1 MVEIVPTIL
10 TSDFSEYLS
19 KLQRLEGVCPRVQ
32 IDLIDG
38 KFAPKETV
46 SIESLK
52 NQESSLIT
60 DLHLMVKEPEDWVHR
75 ALELL
80 PDRLIGHV
88 EMMYD
93 IPRFISETIEG
104 GMRVGLALDLE
115 TPVEAV
121 PEDVYHQAD
130 VILLLSVKAGEGGQR
145 FNPKVLEKIK
155 KVKAVVGDLVKV
167 GVDGGLDNNHIVD
180 CWQTG
185 AEIFYVGENFW
196 RAPDLT
202 LRYQELTS
210 LLTQS

>member
-1 MVEIVPTIL
+1 MAEIVPTIL
-10 TSDFSEYLS
+10 TSNFSEYLS

-46 SIESLK
+46 LIESLK
-52 NQESSLIT
+52 DQESSLIT

-80 PDRLIGHV
+80 PDRLIGHI

-115 TPVEAV
+115 TPVEAIA
-121 PEDVYHQAD
+121 EEVYHQTD
-130 VILLLSVKAGEGGQR
+130 LILLLSVKAGEGGQE

-155 KVKAVVGDLVKV
+155 KVKAIVGDLVPV
-167 GVDGGLDNNHIVD
+167 GVDGGLNEKNIVL
-180 CWQTG
+180 CKEAG
-185 AEIFYVGENFW
+185 AEIFCIGTNFW
-196 RAPDLT
+196 QAEDLQGK
-202 LRYQELTS
+202 YQELTN
-210 LLTQS
+210 LVA

>member
-1 MVEIVPTIL
+1 MVELVPTIL
-10 TSDFSEYLS
+10 TSNFSEYLS

-52 NQESSLIT
+52 DQESSLIT

-80 PDRLIGHV
+80 PDRLIGQV

-115 TPVEAV
+115 TPIEAIA
-121 PEDVYHQAD
+121 EEVYHQTD
-130 VILLLSVKAGEGGQR
+130 LILLLSVKAGEGGQE
-145 FNPKVLEKIK
+145 FKPKVLEKIK
-155 KVKAVVGDLVKV
+155 KVKAIVGDLVPV
-167 GVDGGLDNNHIVD
+167 GVDGGLNEKNIVL
-180 CWQTG
+180 CKEAG
-185 AEIFYVGENFW
+185 AEIFCIGTNFW
-196 RAPDLT
+196 QAEDLQGK
-202 LRYQELTS
+202 YQELTN
-210 LLTQS
+210 LVA

>member
-10 TSDFSEYLS
+10 TSNFSEYLS
-19 KLQRLEGVCPRVQ
+19 KLQRLEGVCSRVQ

-46 SIESLK
+46 LIESLK
-52 NQESSLIT
+52 DQESSLIT
-60 DLHLMVKEPEDWVHR
+60 DLHLMVKEPEDWIHR

-80 PDRLIGHV
+80 PDRLIGHI

-115 TPVEAV
+115 TPVEAIA
-121 PEDVYHQAD
+121 EEVYHQTD
-130 VILLLSVKAGEGGQR
+130 LILLLSVKAGEGGQE

-155 KVKAVVGDLVKV
+155 KVKAIVGDLVPV
-167 GVDGGLDNNHIVD
+167 GVDGGLNEKNIVL
-180 CWQTG
+180 CKEAG
-185 AEIFYVGENFW
+185 AEIFCIGTNFW
-196 RAPDLT
+196 QAEDLQGK
-202 LRYQELTS
+202 YQELTN
-210 LLTQS
+210 LVA

>member
-1 MVEIVPTIL
+1 MAEIVPTIL
-10 TSDFSEYLS
+10 TSNFSEYLS

-46 SIESLK
+46 LIESLK
-52 NQESSLIT
+52 DQESSLIT

-80 PDRLIGHV
+80 PDRLIGHI

-115 TPVEAV
+115 TPVEAIA
-121 PEDVYHQAD
+121 EEVYHQTD
-130 VILLLSVKAGEGGQR
+130 LILLLSVKAGEGGQE
-145 FNPKVLEKIK
+145 FKPKVLDKIK
-155 KVKAVVGDLVKV
+155 KVKAIVGDLVPV
-167 GVDGGLDNNHIVD
+167 GVDGGLNEKNIVL
-180 CWQTG
+180 CKEAG
-185 AEIFYVGENFW
+185 AEIFCIGTNFW
-196 RAPDLT
+196 QAEDLQ
-202 LRYQELTS
+202 RKYQELTN
-210 LLTQS
+210 LVA